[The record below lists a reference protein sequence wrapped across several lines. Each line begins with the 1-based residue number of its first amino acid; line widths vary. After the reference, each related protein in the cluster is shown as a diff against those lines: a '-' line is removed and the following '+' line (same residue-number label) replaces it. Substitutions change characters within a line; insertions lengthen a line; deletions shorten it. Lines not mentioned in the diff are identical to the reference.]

1 MAFKDLTPRE
11 RITACH
17 ISFMRDPEFTLLGGV
32 TQIGKVE
39 INNIPTAATNGAD
52 CYYGEKFIM
61 GLSQQQLRF
70 VVAHENLHK
79 AYHHCTEYTEL
90 VKKYHRESNM
100 AMDYIVNRDVFELD
114 GGRGFVAATTDPA
127 PLLDSKY
134 AHHSW
139 LEVLKDLLQQGK
151 QGQPQGGGQPG
162 NGPGQPGQG
171 NGPGQPGQGSGQG
184 TLDEH
189 IPGDVLPEAES
200 KALKQQIQD
209 AVNQGKIV
217 ASKLR
222 GQGKGGA
229 KLSGFQ
235 ERKTDWRTPLRK
247 FISEICEG
255 DEHSRFNP
263 PNRRFLPHN
272 IVMPSHF
279 SESTGEL
286 GIFCDTSGS
295 MSGVLPIVFGEIA
308 RVCQQVLPESVRVV
322 WWSDGI
328 EGEQRFTPK
337 DYANI
342 AKLMKPRGGGG
353 TTVSCVAQYIREKK
367 LKFKATIILTDGYV
381 ESKYETPPGPLLW
394 GVVDHSGWTPLRG
407 KALHLQSLGM
417 Q

>member
-90 VKKYHRESNM
+90 VKKYPRESNM

-139 LEVLKDLLQQGK
+139 LEVLKDLLENNKKLAQK
-151 QGQPQGGGQPG
+151 PQGGGQPG
-162 NGPGQPGQG
+162 NGPGQPG
-171 NGPGQPGQGSGQG
+171 SG

-189 IPGDVLPEAES
+189 IPGDVLPEAEG

-217 ASKLR
+217 AEKLR

-286 GIFCDTSGS
+286 VIACDTSWS
-295 MSGVLPIVFGEIA
+295 MAGVLPLVFGEVA
-308 RVCQQVLPESVRVV
+308 RVCQQVQPEAVRVI

-328 EGEQRFTPK
+328 EGVQRFTPK
-337 DYANI
+337 DYAGI
-342 AKLMKPRGGGG
+342 AKLMAPKGGGG
-353 TTVSCVAQYIREKK
+353 TTVSCVARY
-367 LKFKATIILTDGYV
+367 LKENKVKYKACIMLSDGYI
-381 ESKYETPPGPLLW
+381 ESNYEVPEGPLLW
-394 GVVDHSGWTPLRG
+394 GIVDNERFVPRKG

>member
-1 MAFKDLTPRE
+1 MGFNQLTPRE

-39 INNIPTAATNGAD
+39 ITQEKTASTDGCN
-52 CYYGEKFIM
+52 CFYGEQYIM
-61 GLSQQQLRF
+61 GLSCEELRYE
-70 VVAHENLHK
+70 VAHENVHK
-79 AYHHCTEYTEL
+79 ALHHCVEYTQFVE
-90 VKKYHRESNM
+90 KYGQVTNA
-100 AMDYIVNRDVFELD
+100 AMDVVVDWTIETLD
-114 GGRGFVAATTDPA
+114 GGRGFAKRPA
-127 PLLDSKY
+127 WLPPISTHAKY
-134 AHHSW
+134 KDWSW
-139 LEVLKDLLQQGK
+139 LEVLKDMLENGKKQQAG
-151 QGQPQGGGQPG
+151 GGGGQG
-162 NGPGQPGQG
+162 AGGST
-171 NGPGQPGQGSGQG
+171 GSGG
-184 TLDEH
+184 SRDVH
-189 IPGDVLPEAES
+189 IQSKPGSGDTEEG

-209 AVNQGKIV
+209 AVNLGRLV
-217 ASKLR
+217 AEKLR

-286 GIFCDTSGS
+286 VIACDTSGS
-295 MSGVLPIVFGEIA
+295 MAGVLPLVFGEVA
-308 RVCQQVLPESVRVV
+308 RVCQQVQPEAVRVI

-328 EGEQRFTPK
+328 EGVQRFTPK
-337 DYANI
+337 DYAGI
-342 AKLMKPRGGGG
+342 AKLMAPKGGGG
-353 TTVSCVAQYIREKK
+353 TTVSCVARY
-367 LKFKATIILTDGYV
+367 LKENKVKAKACIMLTDGYI
-381 ESKYETPPGPLLW
+381 ESNYDVPEGPLLW
-394 GVVDHSGWTPLRG
+394 GIVDNERFVPRKG